1 MQGGGGGST
10 DATTQTVRDLK
21 KSIEELKKEQ
31 EKVRLEQ
38 MKESV
43 ESLRYKALEQKIN
56 ELRRTIEEM
65 KHPPRME
72 PRPFPLPELPAPR
85 GPGKELPAPRGPG
98 TVLLRMPAGAL
109 LIVNDTPVPAGP
121 SFQTPPLEPNRE
133 YTYHFE
139 ATVVRDGQCVTK
151 VQSVSLRA
159 GAIARLN
166 YEDMASPDPRWT
178 KVEEAVGAPAR
189 ITVRL
194 PEDARLTVHGVECPL
209 TSGTRAFDSPAL
221 VQGKEYFYN
230 LKTEVVRNGRAV
242 AQTRRVAFRS
252 GQSITVS
259 FDDPSEISLAAQ

>member
-1 MQGGGGGST
+1 MQSGGGGST
-10 DATTQTVRDLK
+10 DAMTQTVNDLK

-38 MKESV
+38 LKESV

-65 KHPPRME
+65 RHAPGMG
-72 PRPFPLPELPAPR
+72 PRPFPLPEPTPKNAP
-85 GPGKELPAPRGPG
+85 ELPAPRGPG
-98 TVLLRMPAGAL
+98 TVLLRMPAGTL
-109 LIVNDTPVPAGP
+109 LVVNDTPIPAGP
-121 SFQTPPLEPNRE
+121 SYQTPPLEPGRE
-133 YTYHFE
+133 YVYHFE
-139 ATVVRDGQCVTK
+139 ATMVQDGQCVTK

-159 GAIARLN
+159 GATTRLN

-178 KVEEAVGAPAR
+178 KVEEAVGAPAS

-209 TSGTRAFDSPAL
+209 TSDTRAFDSPAL
-221 VQGKEYFYN
+221 VPGKEYFYT
-230 LKTEVVRNGRAV
+230 LKAEVVRNGRAI
-242 AQTRRVAFRS
+242 AQTRRATFRS

-259 FDDPSEISLAAQ
+259 FDDPSEINLAAR